1 MQEIFGDPGE
11 AQRAHSAL
19 RSAGDVPRGVL
30 PPVIE
35 TSWDRCLA
43 HGLDMDRRQEI
54 ELHARDVL
62 EVERERNAELLRQA
76 IPVMSMLHAQIAN
89 SGSMVLLTDAC
100 GFILHAVGD
109 PAFLDR
115 ASKVAL
121 SPGVEWSERS
131 KGTNAI
137 GTALVERNPVIVH
150 GPQHFLSANHFLTC
164 SASPIFDSRGQPA
177 GVLDVT
183 GDWRGGSRHSLAL
196 VSMSVQT
203 IENQMFANAFPEG
216 IVLRFHTHREMVG
229 TAFEA
234 MVGIDP
240 EGGLLSANRSACRLL
255 GLKIEEL
262 RTRSFASVF
271 NLPVK
276 ALYDHLLL
284 HGTECIEMRLRS
296 GAPVYGRPQPGCRNR
311 TPVRIFAFDSPG
323 EGRRPAGLSCDPSR
337 GPAPAGH
344 ALERLCTG
352 DLQVDA
358 TVEKAR
364 KVLGRDVPI
373 LIQGET
379 GTGKELLA
387 NAIHADGP
395 RRGRPFVAVNCAAIP
410 EGLIE
415 SELFGYEE
423 GAFTGAKRRG
433 YQGRI
438 MQANGGTLFLDE
450 IGDMPPALQA
460 RLLRVLQERVVTPL
474 GSVKSH
480 PVDVAII
487 CATHRK
493 LRDLVAR
500 GQFRGDLYYRLNGLT
515 VSLPPL
521 RERGDLE
528 VLVTQLLQETAGTD
542 RKPEIDPEVMALFR
556 RHPWPGNVRQLA
568 NLLRT
573 ACIMADGTC
582 RIRREH
588 LPDDF
593 FDELAEAAGPAA
605 PAVAAAQPEATGVP
619 PADLEALTLQAVRA
633 ALRRHEGNVAAA
645 ARDLGISRTTLY
657 RKLKAG

>member
-1 MQEIFGDPGE
+1 MQEYVGDPVE
-11 AQRAHSAL
+11 AERAHSAL
-19 RSAGDVPRGVL
+19 LAAGDIPRGLL
-30 PPVIE
+30 PPLIE
-35 TSWDRCLA
+35 VSWGRCLA
-43 HGLDMDRRQEI
+43 HGLDAGHRQEI
-54 ELHARDVL
+54 AVQAREVL
-62 EVERERNAELLRQA
+62 DVERERNAELLRQA
-76 IPVMSMLHAQIAN
+76 IPVMAMLHAQIAN
-89 SGSMVLLTDAC
+89 SDSMVILTDAS
-100 GFILHAVGD
+100 GLILHAEGD
-109 PAFLDR
+109 PGFLDR

-137 GTALVERNPVIVH
+137 GTALVEGNPVIVH

-164 SASPIFDSRGQPA
+164 SASPILDSRGQPA

-183 GDWRGGSRHSLAL
+183 GDWRNGSRHSLAL
-196 VSMSVQT
+196 VSLSVQT

-216 IVLRFHTHREMVG
+216 VVLRFHTHREMVG

-234 MVGIDP
+234 MIGIDL
-240 EGGLLSANRSACRLL
+240 EGNLLSANRSACRLL
-255 GLKIEEL
+255 GMKLEEL
-262 RTRSFASVF
+262 RRRSFAAVF
-271 NLPVK
+271 NLPIK
-276 ALYDHLLL
+276 ALFDHLLL
-284 HGTECIEMRLRS
+284 HGAECLEMRLRN
-296 GAPVYGRPQPGCRNR
+296 GVPVFGRPQPGCRSR
-311 TPVRIFAFDSPG
+311 TPVRIFSFDSPRG
-323 EGRRPAGLSCDPSR
+323 GQRPAGPTCDPAQ
-337 GPAPAGH
+337 GPASAH
-344 ALERLCTG
+344 SALERLRTG
-352 DLQVDA
+352 DPQVEA
-358 TVEKAR
+358 TVDKAR
-364 KVLGRDVPI
+364 KVLGRDVTI

-387 NAIHADGP
+387 KAIHVDGP

-438 MQANGGTLFLDE
+438 LQANGGTLFLDE
-450 IGDMPPALQA
+450 IGDMPLALQA

-515 VSLPPL
+515 VYLPSL
-521 RERGDLE
+521 RERTDLDI
-528 VLVTQLLQETAGTD
+528 LVTQLLQESARDG
-542 RKPEIDPEVMALFR
+542 RAAKIDAEVAALFR

-573 ACIMADGTC
+573 ASIMADGMC
-582 RIRREH
+582 SIRREH

-593 FDELAEAAGPAA
+593 FDDLDEAVRPAQTTAAQCA
-605 PAVAAAQPEATGVP
+605 PAEPP
-619 PADLEALTLQAVRA
+619 PADLDALTLQAVRA
-633 ALRRHEGNVAAA
+633 ALKRHEGNVAAA
-645 ARDLGISRTTLY
+645 ARELGISRTTLY

>member
-1 MQEIFGDPGE
+1 MQEYIGDPVE
-11 AQRAHSAL
+11 AERAHSAL
-19 RSAGDVPRGVL
+19 RSAGDIPRGLL

-35 TSWDRCLA
+35 VSWARCLA
-43 HGLDMDRRQEI
+43 HGLDAGHRQEI
-54 ELHARDVL
+54 GVQAREILDV
-62 EVERERNAELLRQA
+62 ECERNAELLRQA
-76 IPVMSMLHAQIAN
+76 IPVMAMLHAQIAN
-89 SGSMVLLTDAC
+89 SDSMVILTDAS
-100 GFILHAVGD
+100 GLILHAEGD
-109 PAFLDR
+109 PGFLDR

-137 GTALVERNPVIVH
+137 GTALVEGNPVIVH

-164 SASPIFDSRGQPA
+164 SASPILDSRGQPA

-183 GDWRGGSRHSLAL
+183 GDWRNGSRHSLAL
-196 VSMSVQT
+196 VSLSVQT

-216 IVLRFHTHREMVG
+216 MVLRFHTHREMVG

-234 MVGIDP
+234 MIGIDL
-240 EGGLLSANRSACRLL
+240 EGNLLSANRSACRLL
-255 GLKIEEL
+255 GMKIEEL
-262 RTRSFASVF
+262 RRRSFAAVF
-271 NLPVK
+271 NLPLM
-276 ALYDHLLL
+276 ALFDHLLL
-284 HGTECIEMRLRS
+284 HGAECLEMRLRN
-296 GAPVYGRPQPGCRNR
+296 GVPVFGRPQPGCRSR
-311 TPVRIFAFDSPG
+311 APVRIFSFDSP
-323 EGRRPAGLSCDPSR
+323 RDRQRPAGPTCDPAQ
-337 GPAPAGH
+337 GLAPGCS
-344 ALERLCTG
+344 ALERLRTG
-352 DLQVDA
+352 DPQIEAMID
-358 TVEKAR
+358 KAR
-364 KVLGRDVPI
+364 KVLGRDVTI

-387 NAIHADGP
+387 NAIHTDGP
-395 RRGRPFVAVNCAAIP
+395 RRGRPFMPVNCAAIP

-438 MQANGGTLFLDE
+438 LQANGGTLFLDE
-450 IGDMPPALQA
+450 IGDMPLALQA

-515 VSLPPL
+515 VYLPPL
-521 RERGDLE
+521 RERTDLDI
-528 VLVTQLLQETAGTD
+528 LVTQLLQESARDG
-542 RKPEIDPEVMALFR
+542 RAAEIDPEVAALFR

-573 ACIMADGTC
+573 ASIMADGMC
-582 RIRREH
+582 SIRREH

-593 FDELAEAAGPAA
+593 FDDLEEAVRPAQTTAAQWA
-605 PAVAAAQPEATGVP
+605 PAELP
-619 PADLEALTLQAVRA
+619 PADLDALTLQAVRA
-633 ALRRHEGNVAAA
+633 ALKRHEGNVAAA
-645 ARDLGISRTTLY
+645 ARELGISRTTLY